1 MVGVPRA
8 PQWVPPM
15 HHGLGNPVRG
25 HSGWSILPVAHLEH
39 RLEQLQIALKGHAPE
54 TTQGAK
60 LIQGLGEVQC
70 RMKLWLLEACILPF
84 RYLLEGREKGVVQ
97 LVELI
102 PWLGVGAAVAR
113 AAARAVGKVVAAR
126 AAMRA
131 ATQNERSPEG
141 RARKGRGEG
150 GSDGGEGGEGGAY

>member
-1 MVGVPRA
+1 
-8 PQWVPPM
+8 
-15 HHGLGNPVRG
+15 
-25 HSGWSILPVAHLEH
+25 
-39 RLEQLQIALKGHAPE
+39 
-54 TTQGAK
+54 
-60 LIQGLGEVQC
+60 
-70 RMKLWLLEACILPF
+70 MKLWLLEACILPF